1 MDIKRILL
9 LAELLCAASCQPKIY
24 SFTAMPRAVY
34 RRDSVHLDWK
44 VRGRPTMQY
53 IGSSQANPP
62 GDSLHLLVFRLVDNL
77 GRKDP
82 ARQTREVYLLDE
94 ESRSF
99 LVMRMDS
106 LSVGKDTL
114 IGVGPNDPDRWEG
127 VAIRSLQSLS
137 DRPLLITHAG
147 RTALLADTAARLEAW
162 NGLPFGGDWE
172 IRTALTAAEKKD
184 HGSLPTKIRLR
195 TYLIPAK

>member
-1 MDIKRILL
+1 MHIKRILF
-9 LAELLCAASCQPKIY
+9 LAGVLCASSCQPKIY
-24 SFTAMPRAVY
+24 SFTAMPKAVY
-34 RRDSVHLDWK
+34 RRDSVHLAWK
-44 VRGRPTMQY
+44 VRGRPTIQF
-53 IGSSQANPP
+53 IASSQANPP
-62 GDSLHLLVFRLVDNL
+62 GDSLHLLAFRLIDSL
-77 GRKDP
+77 GKKNP

-106 LSVGKDTL
+106 LSAGKDTL

-147 RTALLADTAARLEAW
+147 RTALLADTAGRLEAW

-172 IRTALTAAEKKD
+172 IRTALTAAEKVN
-184 HGSLPTKIRLR
+184 HGLLPTRIRR
-195 TYLIPAK
+195 RR